1 MTRHDAS
8 PARRPLRPSLACGGP
23 AVSLPLAILLLVTGC
38 GQPPAA
44 FAPRAAAGDLEAAG
58 RKAIGGAAYA
68 NFKLAP
74 ELPRADASR
83 AAVKLTYL
91 MTDDTAHQSPQSLG
105 MVKMMDDV
113 PQKNVHNVVFRDGGE
128 YGDAKIYYMQA
139 GDQSEGT
146 IRNPQ
151 SPLAP
156 GVGEVASN
164 NPKVFSQVLGWT
176 LDRYPGKRKYLQ
188 IYTHGGGV
196 FGIGTDEKQTDLA
209 GKPLPKEQQ
218 TPIMRLPELSEAL
231 RQGLKG
237 RQLDMI
243 YFRACLMSNVEA
255 LYELRG
261 TTRYAVASEDVSS
274 SVANSNL
281 TMTRLFDDLA
291 AADEEPAVVAK
302 KLAIQGLAK
311 HGDAGGQYSGYAT
324 IAAID
329 LGRMDEL
336 KTALNG
342 LSRALVAALPGHKAQ
357 ILAAYDGVPFFG
369 DSEKYQRDLWAFT
382 AALDKQ
388 VADPGVKRAVAD
400 VRQAQRQAML
410 HARDAYGGAA
420 GGLSIFMPP
429 RTGDEAANGKKF
441 LAGRYQDTRFAKDA
455 GWDDFL
461 DLVAA
466 GGGN

>member
-1 MTRHDAS
+1 MTRFTA
-8 PARRPLRPSLACGGP
+8 PALVA
-23 AVSLPLAILLLVTGC
+23 LLLATGC
-38 GQPPAA
+38 GQLPGGLATGTAQGGFDA
-44 FAPRAAAGDLEAAG
+44 FG
-58 RKAIGGAAYA
+58 RTALGGAAYA
-68 NFKLAP
+68 GFKIAP
-74 ELPRADASR
+74 ELPKADGSR

-113 PQKNVHNVVFRDGGE
+113 PQKHVHNVVFRDGGE
-128 YGDAKIYYMQA
+128 YGDSRLYYMQQA
-139 GDQSEGT
+139 DKAADT

-196 FGIGTDEKQTDLA
+196 FGIGTDEKQTDLK
-209 GKPLPKEQQ
+209 GSPLPKEQQ

-237 RQLDMI
+237 RQLDVI
-243 YFRACLMSNVEA
+243 YFRACLMGNVEA

-281 TMTRLFDDLA
+281 TMTKLFDDLA
-291 AADEEPAVVAK
+291 ASDEEPAAVAT

-311 HGDAGGQYSGYAT
+311 HGNAGGQYSGYQT

-329 LGRMDEL
+329 LAKMDEL

-342 LSRALVAALPGHKAQ
+342 LSKALVAAYPKQGKA
-357 ILAAYDGVPFFG
+357 IKGAYDAVPFFG

-388 VADPGVKRAVAD
+388 VADAGVKAAVAD
-400 VRQAQRQAML
+400 VRAAQRAAML
-410 HARDAYGGAA
+410 HSKDAYGGAA
-420 GGLSIFMPP
+420 NGLSIFMPP
-429 RTGDEAANGKKF
+429 TSGDEAANGKKF
-441 LAGRYQDTRFAKDA
+441 LANRYQQTRFAKDA
-455 GWDDFL
+455 AWDDFL

>member
-1 MTRHDAS
+1 MTRLTA
-8 PARRPLRPSLACGGP
+8 PALVA
-23 AVSLPLAILLLVTGC
+23 LLLGTGC
-38 GQPPAA
+38 GQLPGA
-44 FAPRAAAGDLEAAG
+44 FAPGQAAGGFDALA
-58 RKAIGGAAYA
+58 RKAIGGQAYA
-68 NFKLAP
+68 AFRIAP
-74 ELPRADASR
+74 ELPQADGAR

-105 MVKMMDDV
+105 MVKMMDDL

-128 YGDAKIYYMQA
+128 YGDAKLYYMQA
-139 GDQSEGT
+139 ADGAANT

-176 LDRYPGKRKYLQ
+176 LDTYKGKRKYLQ

-209 GKPLPKEQQ
+209 GKPLPKAQQ

-281 TMTRLFDDLA
+281 TMTKMFDDLA
-291 AADEEPAVVAK
+291 ASDEEPAAVAK
-302 KLAIQGLAK
+302 ALAIQGLAK
-311 HGDAGGQYSGYAT
+311 HGNAGGQFSGYQT

-329 LGRMDEL
+329 LGKLDEL
-336 KTALNG
+336 KTAVNG
-342 LSRALVAALPGHKAQ
+342 LSRALVAAMPAHKAQ
-357 ILAAYDGVPFFG
+357 VLAAYDAVPFFG
-369 DSEKYQRDLWAFT
+369 DHEKYQRDLWAFT
-382 AALDKQ
+382 AALDKG
-388 VADPGVKRAVAD
+388 VADAGVKRAVAD
-400 VRQAQRQAML
+400 VRAAQRAAML
-410 HARDAYGGAA
+410 HSKDAFGGAA
-420 GGLSIFMPP
+420 NGLSIFMPP

-455 GWDDFL
+455 AWDDFL

>member
-1 MTRHDAS
+1 M
-8 PARRPLRPSLACGGP
+8 ARRLAG
-23 AVSLPLAILLLVTGC
+23 AALVATILATGC
-38 GQPPAA
+38 GQAPGA
-44 FAPRAAAGDLEAAG
+44 FAPQGAAGAFDASA
-58 RKAIGGAAYA
+58 RKALGGAAYA
-68 NFKLAP
+68 AFKIAP
-74 ELPRADASR
+74 ELPKADGTR
-83 AAVKLTYL
+83 GAVKLTYL

-105 MVKMMDDV
+105 MLRMMDGLPRRD
-113 PQKNVHNVVFRDGGE
+113 VHNVVFRDGGE
-128 YGDAKIYYMQA
+128 YGDARLYYMQEA
-139 GDQSEGT
+139 DKTEGT
-146 IRNPQ
+146 VRNPQ
-151 SPLAP
+151 SVLAP

-196 FGIGTDEKQTDLA
+196 FGIGTDEKQTDLQ

-237 RQLDMI
+237 RELDVI

-281 TMTRLFDDLA
+281 TMTKLFDDLA
-291 AADEEPAVVAK
+291 AADTEPAELARR
-302 KLAIQGLAK
+302 LAIQGMGK
-311 HGDAGGQYSGYAT
+311 HQNAGGQYSGYMT

-329 LGRMDEL
+329 LSKIDEL

-342 LSRALVAALPGHKAQ
+342 LARALVAGMPKHGEAIRKA
-357 ILAAYDGVPFFG
+357 YGDVPFFG

-388 VADPGVKRAVAD
+388 VADPAVKAAVAS
-400 VRQAQRQAML
+400 VRAAQRAAML
-410 HARDAYGGAA
+410 HAKDGYGGAA
-420 GGLSIFMPP
+420 NGMSIFMPP
-429 RTGDEAANGKKF
+429 LTGEEAANGRKF
-441 LAGRYQDTRFAKDA
+441 LQGRYQETRFAKDA
-455 GWDDFL
+455 AWDDFL
-461 DLVAA
+461 DIVAA
-466 GGGN
+466 GGGNK